1 VGASVVVVKEF
12 ALEVWGDWACFTRP
26 ELKVERFSY
35 PVITPSAARAIFD
48 AIYIQFDNGSPK
60 RATFR
65 WEVFRV
71 EVLTPVNYISLS
83 RNEIRGK
90 IDLKNVV
97 GWMQHPE
104 SFQPLIVDATDKKSA
119 MSGRDQRQTIA
130 LRKVRYRLFARAI
143 LYNEDAERRGVIEQI
158 FERRARVGQCRR
170 QPYFGC
176 SEFVCY
182 FELFTGSQGDG
193 IAMKEDLGL
202 MLYDVFDLSRPG
214 SSHDS
219 QSISLFR
226 ARLEH
231 GVLQIP
237 AYASDAV
244 FKTGVEA
251 L

>member
-1 VGASVVVVKEF
+1 LAVVVKDF
-12 ALEVWGDWACFTRP
+12 ALEVWGDWACFTPP

-48 AIYIQFDNGSPK
+48 AIYIQFDNGFPK

-71 EVLTPVNYISLS
+71 EVLMPVTYLAFS

-90 IDLKNVV
+90 IDPKDVV
-97 GWMQHPE
+97 GWMQNPA
-104 SFQPLIVDATDKKSA
+104 SFQPLIVDATDQTGA
-119 MSGRDQRQTIA
+119 MSGRDQRQAIV

-143 LYNEDAERRGVIEQI
+143 LYAEDAERRGVIEQI

-182 FELFTGSQGDG
+182 FELFTGSQGNG
-193 IAMKEDLGL
+193 VAMTQDLGL

-214 SSHDS
+214 SRHDS
-219 QSISLFR
+219 CNISLFR
-226 ARLEH
+226 ARLED

-237 AYASDAV
+237 PYVSDDV
-244 FKTGVEA
+244 IKLGIEV